1 MNFLR
6 VFVVGWAILLAVV
19 AQAAE
24 KVTWTASV
32 PDAKGIVRLHAEIQ
46 AGWHLYSTT
55 KTEGPIPTTI
65 KALPPLVLAG
75 PVTQSTPIKKLDP
88 NFNAQV
94 EYFSGSAEFQIP
106 VKGDAATGKLT
117 VEYQIC
123 SDNTCEPP
131 KTVEVGLTGEAAKVV
146 VKTESADGRDR
157 GFWGFVGFAFTAGLL
172 ALLTPCVFP
181 MVPITVS
188 FFAKRRAA
196 QGSKAGLAQAAAY
209 CGGIIGAFTGF
220 GLLVTILFGAGGIQT
235 FATNPFV
242 NLALAAIFIVLA
254 LSLFGMLQ
262 LNLPSKLTNAFQ
274 PQGKQGLLAP
284 LLMGLTFTLTS
295 FTCTVPF
302 VGTILVSATKGD
314 FLYPFVGM
322 LAFSSAFALPF
333 FLLALFP
340 QALAAL
346 PKSGSWL
353 DMMKAF
359 MGFLE
364 IAAALK
370 FLSNAD
376 LVLGTN
382 LISRG
387 TFLVVWAVV
396 LGLAALFL
404 LGLIRLPHL
413 ELPKK
418 IGVGRMATIGLSL
431 AAAGWFVTGVTGKSL
446 GEIEA
451 FLPPDAGG
459 WPQDFDRAIASS
471 RAQGKP
477 ILIDFSG
484 VSCTNCRWMEKNMLN
499 RPEVES
505 QLKNFVL
512 VKLLTDRD
520 IEVDRRNQK
529 LQQLL
534 TNSVTLPV
542 YVQID
547 ADQKVLKVF
556 QGSTRNPAEYLAFLG
571 K

>member
-6 VFVVGWAILLAVV
+6 VFVVAWAVLLTVI
-19 AQAAE
+19 AQAAD
-24 KVTWTASV
+24 KVVWTANL
-32 PDAKGIVRLHAEIQ
+32 PDAKGVVTLHAEIQ
-46 AGWHLYSTT
+46 KGWHLYSTT
-55 KTEGPIPTTI
+55 KTDGPVPTTI
-65 KALPPLVLAG
+65 KALPPLSLAG
-75 PVTQSTPIKKLDP
+75 PIVQSTPVKKLDP
-88 NFNAQV
+88 NFNANV
-94 EYFSGSAEFQIP
+94 EYYSGSADFQVP
-106 VKGDAATGKLT
+106 VKGDASKGKLT

-131 KTVEVGLTGEAAKVV
+131 KTVEVNLTGEASKEV
-146 VKTESADGRDR
+146 VKTVSSDGRER

-188 FFAKRRAA
+188 FFAKRKAA

-220 GLLVTILFGAGGIQT
+220 GLIITILFGAGGIQT

-340 QALAAL
+340 QALASL

-364 IAAALK
+364 IAAAMK

-382 LISRG
+382 LISRS
-387 TFLVVWAVV
+387 TFLGVWALV
-396 LGLAALFL
+396 LVLAALFL
-404 LGLIRLPHL
+404 LRIIRLPNL
-413 ELPKK
+413 DLPKK
-418 IGVGRMATIGLSL
+418 IGAGRIVTVGASL
-431 AAAGWFVTGVTGKSL
+431 AAAGWFLTGISGNSL

-459 WPQDFDRAIASS
+459 WPQDFDRAVAASK
-471 RAQGKP
+471 AQGKP

-520 IEVDRRNQK
+520 IEGDRRNQK
-529 LQQLL
+529 LQQQL

-547 ADQKVLKVF
+547 ADQKVLKIF
-556 QGSTRNPAEYLAFLG
+556 QGSTRNPAEYLTFLG